1 MSRLTIYSHRQA
13 QAEASD
19 EAPIAAT
26 LAELGVTFRRWPL
39 RDSSGL
45 SDAEILDLYA
55 EDIAQVKQAFGF
67 QSVDIVHLTPEHPKR
82 LEFREKFL
90 DEHTHSDFEVRFF
103 VRGQGLFYFHPEKKY
118 AAPTER
124 VQENPAEHPDDAPPL
139 DADSGLVY
147 ALLCTAG
154 DFISVPAGVKH
165 WFDMGSSPDFSAIR
179 FFTTPEGWVAQFTGS
194 SLARE
199 HPLLP

>member
-1 MSRLTIYSHRQA
+1 MSRLTIYHHRQA
-13 QAEASD
+13 QAEATD

-55 EDIAQVKQAFGF
+55 EDIAQVKQDFGF

-118 AAPTER
+118 GSAPQDAEQAATK
-124 VQENPAEHPDDAPPL
+124 D
-139 DADSGLVY
+139 GLVY
-147 ALLCTAG
+147 ALLCTEG
-154 DFISVPAGVKH
+154 DFISIPAGVKH
-165 WFDMGSSPDFSAIR
+165 WFDMGSAPDFSALR

-194 SLARE
+194 TLARE

>member
-1 MSRLTIYSHRQA
+1 MSRLTIYHQQQV
-13 QAEASD
+13 QAEATE

-39 RDSSGL
+39 RESSGL
-45 SDAEILDLYA
+45 TDAEILGLYQ
-55 EDIAQVKQAFGF
+55 EDIEKVKQDFGF

-103 VRGQGLFYFHPEKKY
+103 VRGQGLFYFHPEI
-118 AAPTER
+118 
-124 VQENPAEHPDDAPPL
+124 AEGA
-139 DADSGLVY
+139 LVY

-154 DFISVPAGVKH
+154 DFISVPAGVRH
-165 WFDMGSSPDFSAIR
+165 WFDMGSAPDFSAIR

-194 SLARE
+194 RIARE